1 MLDPQAVLSHARQGQ
16 APADWR
22 IFTKQRGRIR
32 GFLGGTSDDPDP
44 LLVITLDGVVEYISS
59 KKPVAVVEFKS
70 LSSVRLR
77 VSGSSSSDSMHV
89 NLSVW
94 LDVHDRSGRKSKWR
108 SASFADQYESVQ
120 AFIEAWGVH
129 RARPGGLNRP

>member
-1 MLDPQAVLSHARQGQ
+1 MLDPQAVLSQARQGQ
-16 APADWR
+16 APAAWR
-22 IFTKQRGRIR
+22 IFTRQRGRIR
-32 GFLGGTSDDPDP
+32 GFLRGTSDDPDP
-44 LLVITLDGVVEYISS
+44 LLVITPDGAVEYDSS
-59 KKPVAVVEFKS
+59 KKPVAVVEFES

-94 LDVHDRSGRKSKWR
+94 LDLHDRSGRKSKWR

-129 RARPGGLNRP
+129 RARPGGLNNP